1 MRKLKIIFNID
12 KEPICQN
19 EWNIDFNKKKIA
31 VEKNMDELAYKSSN
45 KKSKPVKLE
54 KHNTVYTEAK
64 LQKNGAIYE

>member
-19 EWNIDFNKKKIA
+19 EWNIYFNKKKFA

-54 KHNTVYTEAK
+54 NYT
-64 LQKNGAIYE
+64 

>member
-19 EWNIDFNKKKIA
+19 KWNIYFNKKFA

-45 KKSKPVKLE
+45 KKSKPVNLE
-54 KHNTVYTEAK
+54 NYT
-64 LQKNGAIYE
+64 